1 MKITQSSS
9 YYIEGKENDLTKF
22 TLNELFDQKK
32 MTKLSDADYFYKNFY
47 LAWTEYDAAQTS
59 LGEDTGN
66 HIKNYTSYSPVE
78 VWVRKNGP
86 STFEKYAEVKRGKD
100 GAYIATDTNGQ
111 PLATSGGVLQTFW
124 VLPNDV
130 AEIEYRHKNGKNTF
144 QTDMTT
150 YENVVLR
157 LTTSVKALLE
167 ASKEA
172 GIDSMV
178 TAVAER
184 TVEWILRVV
193 EKVTKSSSNASH
205 LTRGHSM
212 IFCRKTP
219 MLIRRR
225 QS

>member
-9 YYIEGKENDLTKF
+9 YYVEGKENDLTKF

-32 MTKLSDADYFYKNFY
+32 MTKLSYADYFYKNFY
-47 LAWTEYDAAQTS
+47 LAWTEYDAAQTF

-66 HIKNYTSYSPVE
+66 PIKNYTSYSPVE
-78 VWVRKNGP
+78 VWVRKNGQ

-130 AEIEYRHKNGKNTF
+130 AE
-144 QTDMTT
+144 
-150 YENVVLR
+150 
-157 LTTSVKALLE
+157 
-167 ASKEA
+167 
-172 GIDSMV
+172 
-178 TAVAER
+178 R
-184 TVEWILRVV
+184 TVEWILRVA
-193 EKVTKSSSNASH
+193 EQVTKSSSNAST
-205 LTRGHSM
+205 LIRGHSM